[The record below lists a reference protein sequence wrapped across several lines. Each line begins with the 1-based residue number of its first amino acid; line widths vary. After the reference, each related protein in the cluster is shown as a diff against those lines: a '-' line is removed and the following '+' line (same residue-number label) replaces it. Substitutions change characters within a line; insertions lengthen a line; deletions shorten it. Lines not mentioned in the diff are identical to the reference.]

1 MFTASIF
8 NLCPGMEVDYEVYN
22 GDLSVIAVRIGDHDV
37 TETLEAFGFQ
47 WSRFEHAVRGA
58 LEEIREEIEAD
69 NAADAAWGG
78 L

>member
-1 MFTASIF
+1 MNTAKIY
-8 NLCPGMEVDYEVYN
+8 NLQHGMEVDYEVYN
-22 GDLSVIAVRIGDHDV
+22 GDLSVIAVRIQGVDV

-69 NAADAAWGG
+69 NAADAA
-78 L
+78 